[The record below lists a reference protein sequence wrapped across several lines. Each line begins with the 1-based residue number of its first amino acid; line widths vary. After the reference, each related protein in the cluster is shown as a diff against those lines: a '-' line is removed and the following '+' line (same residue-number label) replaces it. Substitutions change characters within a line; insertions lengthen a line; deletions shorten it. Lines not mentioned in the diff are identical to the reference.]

1 MRRGEKGRGEE
12 GRKDLEDGGIGV
24 WSQALEV
31 IQGVFL
37 FVFFLATLQGLWDL
51 SSPIRDR
58 THALCSGST
67 AS

>member
-37 FVFFLATLQGLWDL
+37 FVCFLFGHTARLV
-51 SSPIRDR
+51 
-58 THALCSGST
+58 GS
-67 AS
+67 